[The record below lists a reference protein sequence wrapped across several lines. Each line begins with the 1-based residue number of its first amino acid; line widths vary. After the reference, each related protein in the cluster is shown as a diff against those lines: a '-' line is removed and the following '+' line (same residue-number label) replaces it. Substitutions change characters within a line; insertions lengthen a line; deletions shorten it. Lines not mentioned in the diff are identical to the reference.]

1 MKSDA
6 LNLNILDPDVLNL
19 DGLTLKDLEIFES
32 DSGGGRVGRYFQVEE
47 GEGKVRFDYL
57 LRPGVSSQRLGM
69 RVLREEGVFELLD
82 GQSE

>member
-32 DSGGGRVGRYFQVEE
+32 DSGGTRRP
-47 GEGKVRFDYL
+47 L
-57 LRPGVSSQRLGM
+57 LPG
-69 RVLREEGVFELLD
+69 
-82 GQSE
+82 

>member
-19 DGLTLKDLEIFES
+19 DGPPSRTLKSLNQTR
-32 DSGGGRVGRYFQVEE
+32 GGRVGRYFQAEE